1 MHSPLARASRTALL
15 ALVIAVIAG
24 SAGPAAAAAP
34 PASPAPAAAA
44 PPGHETDHVDAAPL
58 NLEPFRHLTPDPRP
72 DALVRNAHYLVSN
85 EFHSWVFAKD
95 AEPVGGV
102 MVGVGTDQL
111 FLYAGW
117 YRPQVLIPMDF
128 DGMVA
133 DLHRVYALLFARAP
147 TAQDLIAWFAPKARP
162 KVATLIDQEVAE
174 PALAKR
180 MKRAYRTGQ
189 RLIYQRLR
197 RIRKRFRR
205 VGVACFLTDAEQYA
219 FVRGLETAGRVFPVR
234 GDLTGPKTMADIARA
249 TRDAGLHVRLLYL
262 SNAEQY
268 FPWTP
273 RYRENI
279 RALPFDRRSVVLRTL
294 PDGHNNYFYFVQK
307 GLDLQAWVAAKHV
320 RKVFPLLHTKK
331 RQAEER
337 LYHLDGPPPPPQPKK
352 PKRRRRHRGR

>member
-1 MHSPLARASRTALL
+1 
-15 ALVIAVIAG
+15 
-24 SAGPAAAAAP
+24 
-34 PASPAPAAAA
+34 
-44 PPGHETDHVDAAPL
+44 
-58 NLEPFRHLTPDPRP
+58 
-72 DALVRNAHYLVSN
+72 LVRNAHYLVSN

-95 AEPVGGV
+95 AHPVGGV

-133 DLHRVYALLFARAP
+133 DLHRVYGLLFARAP
-147 TAQDLIAWFAPKARP
+147 SAEDLIAWFAPRARA
-162 KVATLIDQEVAE
+162 KVAAVIDEEVSD

-205 VGVACFLTDAEQYA
+205 VGVPCFLTDPDQYA
-219 FVRGLETAGRVFPVR
+219 FVRGLQTSGRVFPVR
-234 GDLTGPKTMADIARA
+234 GDLTGPTTMAQIAQA

-268 FPWTP
+268 FPWTA

-279 RALPFDRRSVVLRTL
+279 QALPFDAQSVVLRTL

-307 GLDLQAWVAAKHV
+307 GLDFQAWVAAKHI
-320 RKVFPLLHTKK
+320 RKVFPLLRTKK
-331 RQAEER
+331 RQSLER
-337 LYHLDGPPPPPQPKK
+337 LYHLDGPPPPPRPKK
-352 PKRRRRHRGR
+352 SRRRRRR